1 MSISSNA
8 SHSNRRRQRTLF
20 EAQLSAVSRLHH
32 RGVGLLAGT
41 DTFVPGFS
49 LHDEFELFVRA
60 RLSPLEAL
68 STATYNPA
76 AFLGVAD
83 TFGTVQPSR
92 VADLVVLNSDPTE
105 DISST
110 RDIASVMLAGHHYD
124 KTALAHLRT
133 ESWMRAAAPCALSSM
148 HPKQGKPSRPNQDPA
163 SQRIT
168 FAAGPSGAFW

>member
-1 MSISSNA
+1 M
-8 SHSNRRRQRTLF
+8 
-20 EAQLSAVSRLHH
+20 
-32 RGVGLLAGT
+32 
-41 DTFVPGFS
+41 PGFS

-110 RDIASVMLAGHHYD
+110 RDIASVMLA
-124 KTALAHLRT
+124 
-133 ESWMRAAAPCALSSM
+133 RAVLS
-148 HPKQGKPSRPNQDPA
+148 
-163 SQRIT
+163 
-168 FAAGPSGAFW
+168 